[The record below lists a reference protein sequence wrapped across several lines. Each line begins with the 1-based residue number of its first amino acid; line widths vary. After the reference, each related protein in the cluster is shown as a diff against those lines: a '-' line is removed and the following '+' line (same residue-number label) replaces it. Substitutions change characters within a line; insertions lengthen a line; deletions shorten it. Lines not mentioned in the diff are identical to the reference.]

1 MLRFKKGTLNLQ
13 AIPSTLVLDREGK
26 IAARSL
32 AALSEEKLRSM
43 IDPVLAEK

>member
-1 MLRFKKGTLNLQ
+1 MCRWLAYTGEPLQ
-13 AIPSTLVLDREGK
+13 PSTLVLDREGK